1 MDERYV
7 VISADGHAGASMETY
22 GEYLDPSIRD
32 EYHAWR
38 ATFVNP
44 YADLADTESRDYR
57 RNFDRAVRQ
66 LDLEADGI
74 VAEVVYPNTIP
85 PFFAGHPLFNAPD
98 PASARELEQRW
109 AGIHAHN
116 RWLAD
121 WCAELPGRRAGV
133 AQLLLDDVDR
143 ALAEVAWIRE
153 QPGLFGGILL
163 PNPSPDSQV
172 APLHAPDYEPL
183 WTLLEDL
190 DLTVNVHGGQGGP
203 ALGDY
208 PATMMMRFLEF
219 GWYSQR
225 PLVRLVFSGALERHP
240 RLRLVFTE
248 AGNGWVPS
256 ALGELDRYYDQ
267 VLDAPAGSVEAHF
280 GDFTRANVPRRP
292 SEYWARQ
299 CHLGAS
305 SMSPGDWPSA
315 RVAGVDHVMW
325 GSDYPHL
332 EGTYPFTAE
341 SLRFTFAGIDHH
353 DVRLVLGENAA
364 RVYGF
369 DLDALAPLAA
379 EVGPRVDDVATPL
392 PPSEIPADAVTMALR
407 GMPG

>member
-1 MDERYV
+1 
-7 VISADGHAGASMETY
+7 
-22 GEYLDPSIRD
+22 
-32 EYHAWR
+32 
-38 ATFVNP
+38 
-44 YADLADTESRDYR
+44 
-57 RNFDRAVRQ
+57 
-66 LDLEADGI
+66 
-74 VAEVVYPNTIP
+74 
-85 PFFAGHPLFNAPD
+85 
-98 PASARELEQRW
+98 
-109 AGIHAHN
+109 
-116 RWLAD
+116 
-121 WCAELPGRRAGV
+121 
-133 AQLLLDDVDR
+133 
-143 ALAEVAWIRE
+143 
-153 QPGLFGGILL
+153 
-163 PNPSPDSQV
+163 
-172 APLHAPDYEPL
+172 
-183 WTLLEDL
+183 
-190 DLTVNVHGGQGGP
+190 VNVHGGQGGP

-341 SLRFTFAGIDHH
+341 SLRFTFAGIDTTS
-353 DVRLVLGENAA
+353 GSCSA
-364 RVYGF
+364 RTPHVCT
-369 DLDALAPLAA
+369 ASISTRSRRSPPRSAP
-379 EVGPRVDDVATPL
+379 GWTTWPRRSRRPRS
-392 PPSEIPADAVTMALR
+392 PPTQ
-407 GMPG
+407 